1 MRNFKIKIGIII
13 FCALFANLAF
23 GQKDSSKTDWNE
35 LIVGKWVNKINRT
48 LDGKEYT
55 GLKCRDTIQYLSNG
69 KYISNQCVWNE
80 TGKWKFSD
88 KKDLMI
94 HYDIDNEYWKKE
106 LGTDDLGVS
115 NAEIISLSK
124 SELVTVLFDEEKGE
138 VHQFYIRLE

>member
-69 KYISNQCVWNE
+69 KYIFNQCVWNE

-106 LGTDDLGVS
+106 LGTDDLGES